1 MDFNGMLDYS
11 LNLSY
16 ICDEKYIQPNL
27 NSSNMKNLNYLFLL
41 LVSSLFIFSCG
52 GNTST
57 EKVADTKAPT
67 TQEVSKKS
75 VANRIEVLDFYGT
88 HRCVTCKAIEA
99 NTKYTLETYF
109 PDELKSG
116 KIVFKTINVDDEANA
131 KLAEQ
136 FEAAGTALFLNTI
149 KDGKETHVN
158 LTNQAFEKGR
168 DKDAFSDELKFFID
182 LQLKEI

>member
-1 MDFNGMLDYS
+1 
-11 LNLSY
+11 
-16 ICDEKYIQPNL
+16 
-27 NSSNMKNLNYLFLL
+27 MKNLKYLFL
-41 LVSSLFIFSCG
+41 FISTIFILSCG
-52 GNTST
+52 SNSSESSSAKGNHS
-57 EKVADTKAPT
+57 
-67 TQEVSKKS
+67 TQEVAKTKM
-75 VANRIEVLDFYGT
+75 ANHIEVLDFYGA

-99 NTKYTLETYF
+99 NTRYTLETYF
-109 PDELKSG
+109 PDEVKSG
-116 KIVFKTINVDDEANA
+116 KIVFRTVNVDDEANY

-136 FEAAGTALFLNTI
+136 FEAAGTALFLNTV

>member
-1 MDFNGMLDYS
+1 
-11 LNLSY
+11 
-16 ICDEKYIQPNL
+16 
-27 NSSNMKNLNYLFLL
+27 MKNLKYLFL
-41 LVSSLFIFSCG
+41 FISAIFILSCG
-52 GNTST
+52 NSST
-57 EKVADTKAPT
+57 ESSSATSNHS
-67 TQEVSKKS
+67 TQEVAKTKM
-75 VANRIEVLDFYGT
+75 ANRIEVLDFYGS

-109 PDELKSG
+109 GDELKSG
-116 KIVFKTINVDDEANA
+116 KIVFKTVNVDDEANF
-131 KLAEQ
+131 KLAEK
-136 FEAAGTALFLNTI
+136 FEAAGTALFLNTV